1 MIQPQL
7 ISTKSVATRSRKNIF
22 NNNNNINDSVN
33 SSNLITNRS
42 GLDGSIDKSRSR
54 SKSKLGDLL
63 KSSRDKKH

>member
-22 NNNNNINDSVN
+22 TNDINDSVN
-33 SSNLITNRS
+33 SSNALTNRS
-42 GLDGSIDKSRSR
+42 GLDGSIDKSKSR

-63 KSSRDKKH
+63 K

>member
-22 NNNNNINDSVN
+22 NNNINDSVN